1 MPNSGLIPPLIGP
14 DEVHEVMEWVGLAQ
28 PSRRTEHSQTP
39 SGPLEN
45 QPADPAAAPAREP
58 D

>member
-14 DEVHEVMEWVGLAQ
+14 EELHELMEWLGLAE
-28 PSRRTEHSQTP
+28 PPRPVEHSQTP
-39 SGPLEN
+39 SGPPAN
-45 QPADPAAAPAREP
+45 QPAAPADGP